1 MSNQKS
7 ITSFLSFKKK
17 FYDKKINTQKNKNI
31 KGKKTTKSCKN
42 ENSGKSKKHK
52 KQTNAQNIPATIKQI
67 LQQNAVTSI
76 EVETQNN
83 DSENNGATN
92 VLVLEKQVKMLE
104 KNLIHAKSLLRK
116 TTQANLEKDITILQL
131 KHEKFGTQ
139 TAGERIFES
148 YVDKFD
154 TSELKKIK
162 SVGPGQRNDSCF
174 LLKIM
179 RCLYKSDER
188 YKLRE
193 RSVEGHK
200 YKGQSKLGISFE
212 KKSLMKDM
220 LVERLKVEL
229 GAKSNCSVEFSERV
243 KCFKKLMNSAISNI
257 LQAERKNNRNVI
269 VRGNCIY
276 GFDHFSKF
284 SMNFFMLDENSRG
297 QRTNHSPLPLYQSAP
312 SVPYM
317 TQAPYQYSGPD
328 GSNHWMNDT
337 SQPVAPRYQSPIA
350 VSTMAQQPHHHADP
364 DGSYEQSTYQQQ
376 EHRHIFPFHRYFN
389 NNDF

>member
-139 TAGERIFES
+139 THVR
-148 YVDKFD
+148 
-154 TSELKKIK
+154 ELRRQI
-162 SVGPGQRNDSCF
+162 
-174 LLKIM
+174 
-179 RCLYKSDER
+179 R
-188 YKLRE
+188 Y
-193 RSVEGHK
+193 
-200 YKGQSKLGISFE
+200 I
-212 KKSLMKDM
+212 
-220 LVERLKVEL
+220 
-229 GAKSNCSVEFSERV
+229 
-243 KCFKKLMNSAISNI
+243 
-257 LQAERKNNRNVI
+257 
-269 VRGNCIY
+269 
-276 GFDHFSKF
+276 
-284 SMNFFMLDENSRG
+284 
-297 QRTNHSPLPLYQSAP
+297 
-312 SVPYM
+312 
-317 TQAPYQYSGPD
+317 
-328 GSNHWMNDT
+328 
-337 SQPVAPRYQSPIA
+337 
-350 VSTMAQQPHHHADP
+350 
-364 DGSYEQSTYQQQ
+364 
-376 EHRHIFPFHRYFN
+376 
-389 NNDF
+389 